1 MGLLPRRKARKTTGS
16 RSRGLEGYK
25 MQLPT
30 PQQHTAQGT
39 ERQQRGTRA
48 TAGGASAAILAA
60 ASASTLLPAAAQ
72 AQDGAFTPSPA
83 VAGAEAAQTAPV
95 AEMAAEPV
103 LLSSLAAQAA
113 PTMAPGSIAPL
124 AAPGAVPGFLPGAM
138 PAVSLLGETSELAQ
152 TVTATAPVAA
162 EESYESFWPEGHWG
176 DSGSG
181 GWAGIIGTSLSLTG
195 TVAGVGGGYLLWR
208 SLNQAP
214 TFEYS
219 IVNETFT
226 EQPCGTAVYTAPG
239 KDANNQDED
248 LTYSIVASEFDD
260 SDLVEIDN
268 DGKVTFKQDPL
279 YDSPCDRDRDGVYSF
294 TVQVEDPRGETAEQ
308 AVFLTI
314 EKKSG
319 FLAID
324 TIADPLLFTQHGGS
338 VCADHFQID
347 DMSESPSLF
356 DISGGSGNDLADI
369 NAPDVTD
376 IGIRLGAGADTLFV
390 DAAATGV
397 QDVLVDLGEG
407 RDTIELDSHVQTMV
421 VQNFD
426 ADDLLILDGGR
437 LTDGGVL
444 GVAFYAAAPVVFT
457 SELLALDALTTT
469 HDEVVAYQNGQDSY
483 LLVENGAGTISTT
496 VKFEDTI
503 LTDYS
508 QIIV

>member
-1 MGLLPRRKARKTTGS
+1 
-16 RSRGLEGYK
+16 

-30 PQQHTAQGT
+30 PQQHPAPGA
-39 ERQQRGTRA
+39 ERQQRRTRA
-48 TAGGASAAILAA
+48 AAGGASAAILAA
-60 ASASTLLPAAAQ
+60 AGASSLLPTAIAQ
-72 AQDGAFTPSPA
+72 AQDGGALLTPASPGIVPA
-83 VAGAEAAQTAPV
+83 AGAEALH

-103 LLSSLAAQAA
+103 LLTSLTAEAVPA
-113 PTMAPGSIAPL
+113 MAPVIGAPL
-124 AAPGAVPGFLPGAM
+124 AVARGAPAALPVAVPAI
-138 PAVSLLGETSELAQ
+138 SLLGETSELAQ

-176 DSGSG
+176 DSGSS
-181 GWAGIIGTSLSLTG
+181 GWGGIIGTSLSLAG
-195 TVAGVGGGYLLWR
+195 TVAGVGGAYLLWR

-214 TFEYS
+214 TFEYP
-219 IVNETFT
+219 IVRETFT
-226 EQPCGTAVYTAPG
+226 EQPCGEAVYTAPG

-260 SDLVEIDN
+260 SDLVQIDN
-268 DGKVTFKQDPL
+268 EGNVTFKQDPL
-279 YDSPCDRDRDGVYSF
+279 YDSPGDRDRDGVYSF

-314 EKKSG
+314 ERKGG
-319 FLAID
+319 FVAID
-324 TIADPLLFTQHGGS
+324 DTLDFIQHGGS
-338 VCADHFQID
+338 VCADHFEID
-347 DMSESPSLF
+347 ASSMSPSLF

-369 NAPDVTD
+369 DAPGMTD

-407 RDTIELDSHVQTMV
+407 RDTIELDAHVQTMV
-421 VQNFD
+421 VQNLD

-437 LTDGGVL
+437 LTDGGGL

-457 SELLALDALTTT
+457 SELLALGALTAATFN
-469 HDEVVAYQNGQDSY
+469 EVVAYQNGQDSY

-503 LTDYS
+503 LIDYS

>member
-1 MGLLPRRKARKTTGS
+1 
-16 RSRGLEGYK
+16 

-39 ERQQRGTRA
+39 ERQQRRTRA

-60 ASASTLLPAAAQ
+60 AGASTLLPAAAQ

-95 AEMAAEPV
+95 AEMAAESV

-124 AAPGAVPGFLPGAM
+124 AAPGAVPGVVPGAI

-176 DSGSG
+176 DSGSS

-195 TVAGVGGGYLLWR
+195 TVAGVGGTYLLWR

-214 TFEYS
+214 TFEYP
-219 IVNETFT
+219 IVHETFT
-226 EQPCGTAVYTAPG
+226 EQPCDKAVYTAPG

-279 YDSPCDRDRDGVYSF
+279 YDSPGDRDRDGVYSF

-308 AVFLTI
+308 AVYLTI
-314 EKKSG
+314 ERNTVDFVAVG
-319 FLAID
+319 DALDFI
-324 TIADPLLFTQHGGS
+324 QHGGS
-338 VCADHFQID
+338 VCADHFEID
-347 DMSESPSLF
+347 ASSMSPSLF

-390 DAAATGV
+390 DAGGV

-407 RDTIELDSHVQTMV
+407 RDTIELGYHVQTMV

-437 LTDGGVL
+437 LTDGGGL
-444 GVAFYAAAPVVFT
+444 GVAFYADDPEVLD
-457 SELLALDALTTT
+457 SEFDALVAIG
-469 HDEVVAYQNGQDSY
+469 HLSISGEPIDPVEAPHSQVVAYQNGQDSY

>member
-1 MGLLPRRKARKTTGS
+1 
-16 RSRGLEGYK
+16 

-39 ERQQRGTRA
+39 ERQQRRTRA

-60 ASASTLLPAAAQ
+60 AGASTLLPAAAAQ

-113 PTMAPGSIAPL
+113 STMAPGSIAPL
-124 AAPGAVPGFLPGAM
+124 AAPGVVPGVIPGTM

-195 TVAGVGGGYLLWR
+195 TVAGVGGAYLLWR

-214 TFEYS
+214 AFEYP
-219 IVNETFT
+219 IAHETFT
-226 EQPCGTAVYTAPG
+226 EQPCDEAVYTAPG

-279 YDSPCDRDRDGVYSF
+279 FGSPGDRDRDGVYSF

-314 EKKSG
+314 ERNTVDFVAVG
-319 FLAID
+319 AALDFI
-324 TIADPLLFTQHGGS
+324 QHGGS
-338 VCADHFQID
+338 VCADHFEID
-347 DMSESPSLF
+347 ASTESPSLF

-369 NAPDVTD
+369 DGVTVTD

-390 DAAATGV
+390 GSVDAAVTTV
-397 QDVLVDLGEG
+397 EDVLVDLGDG
-407 RDTIELDSHVQTMV
+407 RDTIELDRDVTSLV

-437 LTDGGVL
+437 LTASVGLD
-444 GVAFYAAAPVVFT
+444 VALYNGTSSEVFT
-457 SELLALDALTTT
+457 SELDAEKALDGGS
-469 HDEVVAYQNGQDSY
+469 DEVVAYQNGQDSY
-483 LLVENGAGTISTT
+483 LLIQEGTDIGTT
-496 VKFEDTI
+496 VKFEDMI

>member
-1 MGLLPRRKARKTTGS
+1 
-16 RSRGLEGYK
+16 

-39 ERQQRGTRA
+39 ERQQRRTRA

-60 ASASTLLPAAAQ
+60 AGASTLLPAAAAQ

-83 VAGAEAAQTAPV
+83 VAGTEAAQTAPV

-103 LLSSLAAQAA
+103 LLSSLATQAA

-124 AAPGAVPGFLPGAM
+124 AAPGVVPGAVPGVIPGAM

-176 DSGSG
+176 DSGSS
-181 GWAGIIGTSLSLTG
+181 GWGGIIGTSLSLTG
-195 TVAGVGGGYLLWR
+195 TVAGVGGAYLLWR

-214 TFEYS
+214 TFEYP

-226 EQPCGTAVYTAPG
+226 EQPCGEAVYTAPG

-279 YDSPCDRDRDGVYSF
+279 YDSPGDRDRDGVYSF

-314 EKKSG
+314 ERKAALD
-319 FLAID
+319 FVAID
-324 TIADPLLFTQHGGS
+324 DTLDFIQHGGS
-338 VCADHFQID
+338 VCADHFEID
-347 DMSESPSLF
+347 ASSMSPSLF

-369 NAPDVTD
+369 DAPDVTD

-407 RDTIELDSHVQTMV
+407 RDTIELDAHVQTMV

-437 LTDGGVL
+437 LTDGGGL

-457 SELLALDALTTT
+457 SELLALGALTATT
-469 HDEVVAYQNGQDSY
+469 NEVVAYQNGQDSY

>member
-1 MGLLPRRKARKTTGS
+1 
-16 RSRGLEGYK
+16 

-39 ERQQRGTRA
+39 ERQQRRTRA
-48 TAGGASAAILAA
+48 TAGGASATILAA
-60 ASASTLLPAAAQ
+60 AGASTLLPAAAAQ

-95 AEMAAEPV
+95 AEMEAEPV
-103 LLSSLAAQAA
+103 LLSSLAAQGA
-113 PTMAPGSIAPL
+113 PTMALGSIAPL
-124 AAPGAVPGFLPGAM
+124 AAPGAVLGVVPGAM

-195 TVAGVGGGYLLWR
+195 TVAGVGGAYLLWR

-214 TFEYS
+214 TFEYP
-219 IVNETFT
+219 IVHENFT
-226 EQPCGTAVYTAPG
+226 EQPCGEAVYTAPG

-268 DGKVTFKQDPL
+268 DGKVKFKQDPL
-279 YDSPCDRDRDGVYSF
+279 FDSPGDRDRDGVYSF

-308 AVFLTI
+308 AVYLTI
-314 EKKSG
+314 ERKGG
-319 FLAID
+319 FIAID
-324 TIADPLLFTQHGGS
+324 DTLDFIQHGGS
-338 VCADHFQID
+338 VCADHFEID
-347 DMSESPSLF
+347 DSTESPSLF
-356 DISGGSGNDLADI
+356 DISGGGGNDLANIDGVT
-369 NAPDVTD
+369 VTD

-390 DAAATGV
+390 DAAVTTV
-397 QDVLVDLGEG
+397 EDVLVDLGDG
-407 RDTIELDSHVQTMV
+407 RDTIELDRDVTSLV

-437 LTDGGVL
+437 LTASVGLNVALYDG
-444 GVAFYAAAPVVFT
+444 ASSEVFT
-457 SELLALDALTTT
+457 SELKAEEALDGS
-469 HDEVVAYQNGQDSY
+469 DEVVAYQNGQDSY
-483 LLVENGAGTISTT
+483 LLIQDGTDISTT
-496 VKFEDTI
+496 VKFEDTV

>member
-1 MGLLPRRKARKTTGS
+1 
-16 RSRGLEGYK
+16 

-30 PQQHTAQGT
+30 PQQNTAQGT
-39 ERQQRGTRA
+39 ERQQRRTRA

-60 ASASTLLPAAAQ
+60 AGASTLLPAAAQ

-83 VAGAEAAQTAPV
+83 VADAEAAQTAPV
-95 AEMAAEPV
+95 AEMAAESV

-124 AAPGAVPGFLPGAM
+124 AAPGAVPGVVPGAI

-176 DSGSG
+176 DSGSS

-195 TVAGVGGGYLLWR
+195 TVAGVGGTYLLWR

-214 TFEYS
+214 TFEYP
-219 IVNETFT
+219 IVHETFT
-226 EQPCGTAVYTAPG
+226 EQPCDKAVYTAPG

-279 YDSPCDRDRDGVYSF
+279 FDSPGDRDRDGVYSF

-314 EKKSG
+314 ERKSG

-324 TIADPLLFTQHGGS
+324 TTADPLLFTQHGGS

-347 DMSESPSLF
+347 GMSDSPSLF

-369 NAPDVTD
+369 DGDTVTD

-390 DAAATGV
+390 RSVNATTTTV
-397 QDVLVDLGEG
+397 EDVLVDLGDG
-407 RDTIELDSHVQTMV
+407 RDTIELDRDVSSLI

-437 LTDGGVL
+437 LTASVGLDVALYDGTSSK
-444 GVAFYAAAPVVFT
+444 VFT
-457 SELLALDALTTT
+457 SELEAEKALDGS
-469 HDEVVAYQNGQDSY
+469 DEVVSYQNGQDSY
-483 LLVENGAGTISTT
+483 LLIQDGTDISTT

>member
-1 MGLLPRRKARKTTGS
+1 
-16 RSRGLEGYK
+16 

-39 ERQQRGTRA
+39 ERQQRRTRA

-60 ASASTLLPAAAQ
+60 AGASTLLPAAAQ

-95 AEMAAEPV
+95 AEMAAESV

-124 AAPGAVPGFLPGAM
+124 AAPGAVPGVVPGAI

-176 DSGSG
+176 DSGSS

-195 TVAGVGGGYLLWR
+195 TVAGVGGTYLLWR

-214 TFEYS
+214 TFEYP
-219 IVNETFT
+219 IVHETFT
-226 EQPCGTAVYTAPG
+226 EQPCDKAVYTAPG

-279 YDSPCDRDRDGVYSF
+279 FDSPGDRDRDGVYSF

-314 EKKSG
+314 ERKSG

-324 TIADPLLFTQHGGS
+324 TTADPLLFTQHGGS

-347 DMSESPSLF
+347 GMSYSPSLF

-369 NAPDVTD
+369 DGDTVTD

-390 DAAATGV
+390 GSVNASTTTV
-397 QDVLVDLGEG
+397 EDVLVDLGDG
-407 RDTIELDSHVQTMV
+407 RDTIELDRDVSSLV

-437 LTDGGVL
+437 LTASVGLDVALYDGTSSK
-444 GVAFYAAAPVVFT
+444 VFT
-457 SELLALDALTTT
+457 SELEAEEALDGS
-469 HDEVVAYQNGQDSY
+469 DEVVSYQNGQDSY
-483 LLVENGAGTISTT
+483 LLIQDGTDISTT

>member
-1 MGLLPRRKARKTTGS
+1 MH
-16 RSRGLEGYK
+16 
-25 MQLPT
+25 LPT
-30 PQQHTAQGT
+30 PQQHIAQGT
-39 ERQQRGTRA
+39 ERQQRRARA

-60 ASASTLLPAAAQ
+60 AGASTLLPAAAAQ
-72 AQDGAFTPSPA
+72 AQDGALTPSPA
-83 VAGAEAAQTAPV
+83 VAGAEAAQTALV
-95 AEMAAEPV
+95 SELAVEPV
-103 LLSSLAAQAA
+103 LLSSLATQAA
-113 PTMAPGSIAPL
+113 PTVATGSIATL
-124 AAPGAVPGFLPGAM
+124 AAEGAVPEAVPGVVPGAM

-152 TVTATAPVAA
+152 TVTGTAPVAA
-162 EESYESFWPEGHWG
+162 QEIYESFWPEGHWG

-195 TVAGVGGGYLLWR
+195 TVAVVGGAYLLWR

-214 TFEYS
+214 NFEYP
-219 IVNETFT
+219 IVHENFT
-226 EQPCGTAVYTAPG
+226 EQPCGEAVYTAPG

-268 DGKVTFKQDPL
+268 NGKVTFKQDPL
-279 YDSPCDRDRDGVYSF
+279 FDSPGDRDRDGVYSF

-314 EKKSG
+314 ERNTVNFVAVG
-319 FLAID
+319 DALDFI
-324 TIADPLLFTQHGGS
+324 QHGGS
-338 VCADHFQID
+338 VCADHFEID
-347 DMSESPSLF
+347 ASSMSPSLF

-369 NAPDVTD
+369 DAPGMTD

-407 RDTIELDSHVQTMV
+407 RDTIELDAHVQTMV
-421 VQNFD
+421 VQNLD

-437 LTDGGVL
+437 LTDGGGL

-457 SELLALDALTTT
+457 SELLALGALTAATFN
-469 HDEVVAYQNGQDSY
+469 EVVAYQNGQDSY

-503 LTDYS
+503 LIDYS

>member
-1 MGLLPRRKARKTTGS
+1 MR
-16 RSRGLEGYK
+16 
-25 MQLPT
+25 LPT
-30 PQQHTAQGT
+30 IQPRPVEGV
-39 ERQQRGTRA
+39 ERQQRRTSG

-60 ASASTLLPAAAQ
+60 AGASTLLPTASAQ
-72 AQDGAFTPSPA
+72 AQDGS
-83 VAGAEAAQTAPV
+83 AGAVPALTGLATAQITAGADPTSAAPM
-95 AEMAAEPV
+95 AELAAEPV
-103 LLSSLAAQAA
+103 LLSSLV
-113 PTMAPGSIAPL
+113 PL
-124 AAPGAVPGFLPGAM
+124 APSHTTPGEVTPAGIQPMPM
-138 PAVSLLGETSELAQ
+138 PAVNLLGETTELAQ
-152 TVTATAPVAA
+152 TVTATAPVAPS
-162 EESYESFWPEGHWG
+162 ESYESYWPEGHWG
-176 DSGSG
+176 DSGPSG
-181 GWAGIIGTSLSLTG
+181 WGGIIGTSLSLTG
-195 TVAGVGGGYLLWR
+195 TVAGVGGAYLLWR
-208 SLNQAP
+208 SLNEAP
-214 TFEYS
+214 TFEYP
-219 IVNETFT
+219 IIRETFT
-226 EQPCGTAVYTAPG
+226 EQPCGEAVYTAPG

-279 YDSPCDRDRDGVYSF
+279 FDSPGDRNRDGVYSF

-314 EKKSG
+314 ERKSG

-324 TIADPLLFTQHGGS
+324 DSLLFIQHGGS
-338 VCADHFQID
+338 VCADHFEID
-347 DMSESPSLF
+347 GSSENPSLF

-369 NAPDVTD
+369 DAADVSD

-390 DAAATGV
+390 DAAANNV
-397 QDVLVDLGEG
+397 QDVLVDLGDG
-407 RDTIELDSHVQTMV
+407 RDTIELDRDVPNLV

-437 LTDGGVL
+437 LTDGGGL
-444 GVAFYAAAPVVFT
+444 GVALYAAAPVVFT
-457 SELLALDALTTT
+457 SELLALGALTAA

-483 LLVENGAGTISTT
+483 LLVEDSAGAISTT

>member
-1 MGLLPRRKARKTTGS
+1 
-16 RSRGLEGYK
+16 

-39 ERQQRGTRA
+39 ERQQRRTRA

-60 ASASTLLPAAAQ
+60 AGASTLLPAAAAQ

-103 LLSSLAAQAA
+103 LLSSLATQAA

-124 AAPGAVPGFLPGAM
+124 AAPGAVPRVLPGAM

-152 TVTATAPVAA
+152 MVTATAPVAA
-162 EESYESFWPEGHWG
+162 DESYESFWPEGHWG

-195 TVAGVGGGYLLWR
+195 TVAGVGGAYLLWR

-214 TFEYS
+214 TFEYP
-219 IVNETFT
+219 IVKETST
-226 EQPCGTAVYTAPG
+226 EQPCGEAVYTAPG

-279 YDSPCDRDRDGVYSF
+279 YDSPGDRDRDGVYSF

-314 EKKSG
+314 EGKAALD
-319 FLAID
+319 FVAID
-324 TIADPLLFTQHGGS
+324 GTLDFIQHGGS
-338 VCADHFQID
+338 VCADHFEID
-347 DMSESPSLF
+347 ASSMSPSLF

-369 NAPDVTD
+369 HAADVTD
-376 IGIRLGAGADTLFV
+376 IGIRLGAGGDTLFV
-390 DAAATGV
+390 DNAATGV
-397 QDVLVDLGEG
+397 QNVLIDLGDG
-407 RDTIELDSHVQTMV
+407 RDTIELDAHVQTMV

-437 LTDGGVL
+437 LTDGVGL
-444 GVAFYAAAPVVFT
+444 GVAFYTAAPVVFT
-457 SELLALDALTTT
+457 SELLALGALTPTT
-469 HDEVVAYQNGQDSY
+469 INEVVAYQNGQDSY